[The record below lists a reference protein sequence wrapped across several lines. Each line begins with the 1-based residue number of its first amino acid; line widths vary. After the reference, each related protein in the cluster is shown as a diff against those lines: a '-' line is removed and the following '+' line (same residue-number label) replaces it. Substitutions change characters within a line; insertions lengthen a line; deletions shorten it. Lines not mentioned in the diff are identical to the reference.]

1 MHHQAATEVAHPADE
16 LVSRLYEELRVVAHA
31 QLRNERHDH
40 TLGTTGLVHEAYLR
54 LLGQRDL
61 DPADR
66 PRFFAAA
73 SATMRRVL
81 LDYARR
87 RKRGK
92 RGGDAPVE
100 SLDDAEEFLSETQAE
115 ELLVI
120 DDALRRL
127 AERDA
132 RAAQVL
138 EYRFFAGLSLEE
150 TAELLGVS
158 SKTVQRDWL
167 AARAWLRKEVALD
180 LGIRLTGD

>member
-1 MHHQAATEVAHPADE
+1 
-16 LVSRLYEELRVVAHA
+16 LVSRLYDELRVVARA
-31 QLRNERHDH
+31 QLRGERRDH
-40 TLGTTGLVHEAYLR
+40 TLGTTGLVHETYLR
-54 LLGQRDL
+54 LVRQRDL
-61 DPADR
+61 DPSDR
-66 PRFFAAA
+66 PRFFSAA

-87 RKRGK
+87 RNRGK
-92 RGGDAPVE
+92 RGGDAAIE
-100 SLDDAEEFLSETQAE
+100 SLEEAEAFLSETEAE
-115 ELLVI
+115 EILVI

-180 LGIRLTGD
+180 LGIRVTDD